1 MGIVSEIVPVF
12 ARRPI
17 FDYRAMVRATAV
29 IAAFTLIAWG
39 EHLFT
44 VGLGTGFNA
53 VFMFT
58 ALALAVPIAVKV
70 LNWLATLRDGSIS
83 LDAPMLWALGF
94 GTVVVFGGLTG
105 LFLAAFPVN
114 WDVSDS
120 QFVVAHLHYMLLG
133 GVLFAVLAALTY
145 WWPKLT
151 GRMLDERMGKA
162 SFWLVFL
169 GFNVTFLP
177 QFLLGLMGMPR
188 RVYTYDSGGLWEAYN
203 LVAKIGSYVIAV
215 GLVLFAANVI
225 KTRRTGRRAEHDPWL
240 ADTLEWYASSPPPE
254 WNFDR
259 IPPITSSR
267 PLRDL
272 RERLA
277 GPR

>member
-1 MGIVSEIVPVF
+1 V
-12 ARRPI
+12 
-17 FDYRAMVRATAV
+17 
-29 IAAFTLIAWG
+29 
-39 EHLFT
+39 
-44 VGLGTGFNA
+44 
-53 VFMFT
+53 
-58 ALALAVPIAVKV
+58 
-70 LNWLATLRDGSIS
+70 
-83 LDAPMLWALGF
+83 
-94 GTVVVFGGLTG
+94 
-105 LFLAAFPVN
+105 FPVN

-133 GVLFAVLAALTY
+133 GALFAVFGGLTY

-162 SFWLVFL
+162 AFWLVFA

-188 RVYTYDSGGLWEAYN
+188 RVYTYSSGGLWEAYN
-203 LVAKIGSYVIAV
+203 MVSTIGSYAIAAGV
-215 GLVLFAANVI
+215 LVFFANVV
-225 KTRRTGRRAEHDPWL
+225 KTKRTGRRAAQDPWQ
-240 ADTLEWYASSPPPE
+240 ADTLEWYATSPPPA
-254 WNFDR
+254 WNFDL

-277 GPR
+277 TRRR